1 MPRIAAANI
10 EEHVRRQTERIV
22 AAARKLYV
30 RQGFHATDLGDVA
43 REVGLARNSLYRYFN
58 NKDELLIECVRED
71 MELHLRRL
79 ESLAADHP
87 APADRIIALV
97 NVQFDLAT
105 GPEHATLG
113 LIREVRAG
121 SRKLRQQIDFL
132 HTAPNKI
139 VAEALFERTGSRSA
153 ADATAAIIGG
163 MVIAATGYALKQKA
177 AQREQVRQKL
187 IKAVQ
192 ALIESE

>member
-30 RQGFHATDLGDVA
+30 RQGFQSTDLGDVA

-58 NKDELLIECVRED
+58 NKDELLVECVRED
-71 MELHLRRL
+71 MELHLRRM

-97 NVQFDLAT
+97 NLQFDLAT

-139 VAEALFERTGSRSA
+139 VAEALFELTGSRSA

-163 MVIAATGYALKQKA
+163 MVIAATVYALKQKA